1 MVEIFRSWLQSLAFL
16 APLNLFALAKDALR
30 NLVSALWLTMRY
42 FYWLLIADV
51 VLFLCFGDL
60 IIKAYRM
67 LQDVPLKL
75 GSSALFLILASS
87 VVWSVLTVVLFLFL
101 RKPAIATDIKQYIVD
116 LFLRYMQLLFIL
128 SFIIIIGAFLLLGIG
143 IKHFPHAHWSFKIFI
158 KVFQTL
164 MVFYW
169 FDSSLS
175 IKDVATSIEKA
186 INLIIYKLP
195 LLILFFIVIIAFD
208 ALLSSLFSELFS
220 SCQLQHMFFADVRI
234 EQILAVP
241 EQKIWLVAALG
252 LRYIKTLFEFFLIAF
267 LYGLYTSQRDLVT
280 TTSFFDAND

>member
-1 MVEIFRSWLQSLAFL
+1 MVEIFHSWLQSLAFL
-16 APLNLFALAKDALR
+16 APLNTFALAKDALR
-30 NLVSALWLTMRY
+30 NLVNALWLTIRY
-42 FYWLLIADV
+42 FYWLIIADV

-60 IIKAYRM
+60 IIKAYHM
-67 LQDVPLKL
+67 LNDVPLKL
-75 GSSALFLILASS
+75 GSGALFLILASS

-101 RKPAIATDIKQYIVD
+101 RKPATVTDMKHYIVD
-116 LFLRYMQLLFIL
+116 LFLRYMQLVFIL
-128 SFIIIIGAFLLLGIG
+128 SFIIIIGTFFLLGMGIR
-143 IKHFPHAHWSFKIFI
+143 HFPHAHWSFKIFI

-169 FDSSLS
+169 FDSAFT
-175 IKDVATSIEKA
+175 IKDVGSSIEKA

-195 LLILFFIVIIAFD
+195 LLILFFTLIISFD
-208 ALLSSLFSELFS
+208 ALLSFLFNELFS
-220 SCQLQHMFFADVRI
+220 SYQLQHMFFADVHI